1 MAEDPEKKDEEKL
14 EFDTAG
20 QILGY
25 ISLDQAR
32 VLALQHARENTDF
45 YGEVYGQQELTWE
58 ELNSEESED
67 YYRVRLSY
75 RPIRGFNGRSGVEL
89 FTIDKAGPIEFRQIL
104 QEPRTR
110 PKFLLPV
117 IAAGVAVL
125 VAAVVG
131 GFWSMGLQGQ
141 GTGVSSSLPRPADT
155 VAATALITVSIQNQN
170 TVTLVSPDGSVT
182 VDVSAGSVDDA
193 AQLTYRPLVASDI
206 PVLPAQYQATE
217 KTFDLTTDT
226 TLLKPSLLQWP

>member
-1 MAEDPEKKDEEKL
+1 MAEDGDKKDDEKVEL
-14 EFDTAG
+14 DSTG

-131 GFWSMGLQGQ
+131 GFWSMGFQGQ
-141 GTGVSSSLPRPADT
+141 GYPLRLLGLRTLSRPPPQSLFPSRT
-155 VAATALITVSIQNQN
+155 KV
-170 TVTLVSPDGSVT
+170 
-182 VDVSAGSVDDA
+182 
-193 AQLTYRPLVASDI
+193 R
-206 PVLPAQYQATE
+206 
-217 KTFDLTTDT
+217 
-226 TLLKPSLLQWP
+226 SLLSHRMEA